1 MVKLPISETALKY
14 YEEIGYKF
22 SFNEQAH
29 LCYRYTPGLLERN
42 DVLRQ
47 ILKESD
53 DKELNED
60 IKMLIDYGSNIYNMF
75 MDNKDNKCVYYL
87 RTLTTD
93 WQLNVMFRTIEGA
106 MDYVERYVHTDYKI
120 DKIRLADDC
129 DINAIDYRSTLVFK
143 RGDPD
148 EIVDYQSA
156 EYDEHDEYDPD
167 EHGPF
172 EERFDNMF
180 MNVDCPFELGDIV
193 IVPERY
199 FPVIV
204 LSDRNIFHDR
214 YEATQRQDWGNVI
227 MTLEYEDN
235 LIPALDCGNDF
246 SIIYV
251 RPFDLEKFN
260 TRGHFSEQFCDD
272 LFYASKLVKSRFNMD
287 KIKTYVKYNS
297 Y

>member
-14 YEEIGYKF
+14 YEETGYKF
-22 SFNEQAH
+22 SFKEQAH

-42 DVLRQ
+42 DVLRK

-60 IKMLIDYGSNIYNMF
+60 IKMMIDYGSNIYNMF

-93 WQLNVMFRTIEGA
+93 WQLNIMFRTIEGA
-106 MDYVERYVHTDYKI
+106 MDYVGRYVYNDYKI
-120 DKIRLADDC
+120 DKIRLSDDC
-129 DINAIDYRSTLVFK
+129 DINANVYMSKLVFK

-156 EYDEHDEYDPD
+156 EYEDDYNPN

-193 IVPERY
+193 IRPETCY
-199 FPVIV
+199 PVIV

-227 MTLEYEDN
+227 MTLDYEDN
-235 LIPALDCGNDF
+235 LIPVLDYKNDF

-251 RPFDLEKFN
+251 RPFDLEKFDP
-260 TRGHFSEQFCDD
+260 RSHFTEQFCDD
-272 LFYASKLVKSRFNMD
+272 LFYASKMVKSRFNMD
-287 KIKTYVKYNS
+287 TIKTCVESNS
-297 Y
+297 H